1 MKQNRVHGGQAKQFS
16 CDDVARIVASAVNKV
31 LSELK
36 VQYIVEGTAVFS
48 AENSFF
54 WSISSYVIFRHKR
67 PGAFLSQFLPLRRLL
82 MDTTN
87 WSKQYD

>member
-48 AENSFF
+48 AENSIFLVD
-54 WSISSYVIFRHKR
+54 IVICDIQAQETRGVLITI
-67 PGAFLSQFLPLRRLL
+67 PPLKEVT
-82 MDTTN
+82 DG
-87 WSKQYD
+87 YDQLE